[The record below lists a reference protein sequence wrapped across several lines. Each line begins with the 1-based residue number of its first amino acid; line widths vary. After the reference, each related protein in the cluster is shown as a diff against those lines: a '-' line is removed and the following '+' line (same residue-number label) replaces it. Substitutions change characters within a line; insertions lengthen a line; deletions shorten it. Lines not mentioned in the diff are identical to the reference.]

1 MNMEAS
7 KAAQT
12 GLYDTKP
19 APAIERIAGIE
30 GKSNF
35 LSLLAGIEAGP
46 DTTQIMG
53 ALAFTRSEGAI
64 PEVLEAHFAKSILYK
79 LPLMSMV
86 FMVLVREFGPEEKEW
101 PWIQGAIADAF
112 MLLRDGDCKPIKA
125 RAKRFRVDVVAYGAM
140 RKVAER
146 ILGDLLADARG
157 SYGRARRSMPDSPGF
172 RQDKGTPTTF
182 NQRASLGHYV
192 QVPLATSDSICEGHT
207 APIDTHS
214 IGIADRLGFDDRND
228 RPGPVLT
235 LYGEEARAHC
245 LLHPAQSKRP
255 YSL

>member
-1 MNMEAS
+1 MNTET

-30 GKSNF
+30 GQSNF

-64 PEVLEAHFAKSILYK
+64 PEVLEAHFAKSVLYK

-86 FMVLVREFGPEEKEW
+86 FMVLVREYGPEEKEW

-125 RAKRFRVDVVAYGAM
+125 RAKRFKVGEHVYAAM
-140 RKVAER
+140 RKSAEI
-146 ILGDLLADARG
+146 ILGDLLAEARA
-157 SYGRARRSMPDSPGF
+157 SYNRARRSAPDSPGF
-172 RQDKGTPTTF
+172 RHAENEGGTKIGFGGYRRP
-182 NQRASLGHYV
+182 AL
-192 QVPLATSDSICEGHT
+192 PDSDSIYSQDSEEFKSLSVGV
-207 APIDTHS
+207 
-214 IGIADRLGFDDRND
+214 ADRLGYDLRND

-235 LYGEEARAHC
+235 LYGEEAEAHC
-245 LLHPAQSKRP
+245 RLHPAQTKRP

>member
-1 MNMEAS
+1 MNMETS

-30 GKSNF
+30 GQSNF

-53 ALAFTRSEGAI
+53 ALAFTRGEGAI
-64 PEVLEAHFAKSILYK
+64 PEVLEAHFAKSVLYK

-86 FMVLVREFGPEEKEW
+86 FMVLVREYGPEEEEW

-112 MLLRDGDCKPIKA
+112 MLLRDGKCKPLHVRA
-125 RAKRFRVDVVAYGAM
+125 RQFRVGHEAYGAI
-140 RKVAER
+140 RKAADI
-146 ILGDLLADARG
+146 ILADLLSTARA
-157 SYGRARRSMPDSPGF
+157 SYNRARRSGGDSPGF
-172 RQDKGTPTTF
+172 RQAVGEDGDKNSFGMAPGCYFATPL
-182 NQRASLGHYV
+182 SGGEDGE
-192 QVPLATSDSICEGHT
+192 PS
-207 APIDTHS
+207 
-214 IGIADRLGFDDRND
+214 GFDTRGLGVLDNTGYYWPND
-228 RPGPVLT
+228 RPSPVLT
-235 LYGEEARAHC
+235 LYGEEAEAHC
-245 LLHPAQSKRP
+245 RLHPAHSKLP

>member
-1 MNMEAS
+1 MD
-7 KAAQT
+7 KKPAQT

-19 APAIERIAGIE
+19 APAIERIAAIE
-30 GKSNF
+30 GQSNF

-64 PEVLEAHFAKSILYK
+64 PEVLEAHFAKSVLYK

-86 FMVLVREFGPEEKEW
+86 FMVLVREYGPEEKEW

-112 MLLRDGDCKPIKA
+112 MLLRDGCCKPIKA
-125 RAKRFRVDVVAYGAM
+125 RAKRFKVGEHVYAAM
-140 RKVAER
+140 RKSAEI
-146 ILGDLLADARG
+146 ILGDLLAEARA
-157 SYGRARRSMPDSPGF
+157 SYNRARRSAPDSPGY
-172 RQDKGTPTTF
+172 RHDKGTPTTF
-182 NQRASLGHYV
+182 NERASLGHYV
-192 QVPLATSDSICEGHT
+192 QVPLASSDSICEGHT
-207 APIDTHS
+207 APIDTHG
-214 IGIADRLGFDDRND
+214 IGVADRLGFDDRND

-235 LYGEEARAHC
+235 LYGEDAEAHC
-245 LLHPAQSKRP
+245 QTHPAHSKRP